1 MAAVKAEKAEDGKV
15 ELKAEKAEDGKV
27 ELKAEKAEDEK
38 VELMV
43 PRGGKNERDYII
55 IGINGYNYKIKRGV
69 PVMVPPGVKEIYE
82 HSIDMQ
88 NEAADYDEQATKQS

>member
-15 ELKAEKAEDGKV
+15 ELMVEKAEDG
-27 ELKAEKAEDEK
+27 K

-55 IGINGYNYKIKRGV
+55 IGLNGYNYKIKRGV

-82 HSIDMQ
+82 NSIDMQ
-88 NEAADYDEQATKQS
+88 NEAADYDEQVSQTS

>member
-15 ELKAEKAEDGKV
+15 ELM
-27 ELKAEKAEDEK
+27 AEKAEDEK

-69 PVMVPPGVKEIYE
+69 PVMVPPGGK
-82 HSIDMQ
+82 HSFST
-88 NEAADYDEQATKQS
+88 AATASTSSI

>member
-15 ELKAEKAEDGKV
+15 ELIAEDG
-27 ELKAEKAEDEK
+27 K

-55 IGINGYNYKIKRGV
+55 IGLNGYNYKIKRGV

-82 HSIDMQ
+82 NSIDMQ
-88 NEAADYDEQATKQS
+88 NEAADYDEQVSQTS